1 LTTTGNKV
9 RVFGALLLPFLS
21 LAANAGDSYFVYFGT
36 YTASVSKGI
45 YAARFDPASGKVEM
59 LGAVAEAANPSFLAI
74 RPDHRFLYA
83 VNWRPSGAEPG
94 NMVSAFSIDARTAK
108 LSFLNK
114 VPSKGEQPTHLA
126 LDSTG
131 KMLVVANYASGTAA
145 AFPLADDGR
154 IGEAIWVDQHSGPP
168 VEAHGG
174 VPHAHD
180 VLFSPDNRLVFIA
193 ELGLD
198 RVYSYRFDAARRA
211 ISPYDPPFTA
221 TSTGSG
227 PRHLALHPNGKFLYA
242 NNETNSTVTVFERE
256 GGALKEV
263 QTISTLPPDF
273 KGRNSTAEIQIDR
286 VGKFLY
292 VSNRGHDSIA
302 VFAVESAGSRI
313 TPVEYVSTQGKTPRN
328 FSLDPTGAYLF
339 AANENTSTVV
349 LFRVDHGTGR
359 LKPSGT
365 VLDVPSPSCVI
376 FLKTSAK

>member
-1 LTTTGNKV
+1 V
-9 RVFGALLLPFLS
+9 RIFGALLLPFLS
-21 LAANAGDSYFVYFGT
+21 LTAGAGDSYFVYFGT
-36 YTASVSKGI
+36 YTASGSKGI

-59 LGAVAEAANPSFLAI
+59 LGSVTEAANPSFLAI
-74 RPDHRFLYA
+74 RPDRRFLYA
-83 VNWRPSGAEPG
+83 VNWRASGTEPG

-131 KMLVVANYASGTAA
+131 KTLVVANYGSGTAA
-145 AFPLADDGR
+145 AFPLAEDGR
-154 IGEAIWVDQHSGPP
+154 IGEAIWVDQHTGPQ

-180 VLFSPDNRLVFIA
+180 VLFSPDNRLLFIA

-211 ISPYDPPFTA
+211 ISPYDPPFAA
-221 TSTGSG
+221 TSPGSG
-227 PRHLALHPNGKFLYA
+227 PRHLALHPNGTFLYA
-242 NNETNSTVTVFERE
+242 NNETSSSVTVFERE
-256 GGALKEV
+256 GGGLKEI

-273 KGRNSTAEIQIDR
+273 KGRNSTAEIQ
-286 VGKFLY
+286 VGRTGEFLY

-302 VFAVESAGSRI
+302 VFAVESSGGRI
-313 TPVEYVSTQGKTPRN
+313 MPVEYVSTQGKTPRN
-328 FSLDPTGAYLF
+328 FSLDPTGDYLF
-339 AANENTSTVV
+339 AANENSSTVV
-349 LFRVDHGTGR
+349 LFRVDRGSGR
-359 LKPSGT
+359 LTPSGT

-376 FLKTSAK
+376 FLKTIVK

>member
-1 LTTTGNKV
+1 M
-9 RVFGALLLPFLS
+9 RIFSALLVPLIP
-21 LAANAGDSYFVYFGT
+21 LATNAGDLYFVYFGT

-45 YAARFDPASGKVEM
+45 YAARYEPASGRVEM

-83 VNWRPSGAEPG
+83 VNWKASGTEPG

-126 LDSTG
+126 VDSTG
-131 KMLVVANYASGTAA
+131 KLLVVANYGSGTVA
-145 AFPLADDGR
+145 AFPIREDGHV
-154 IGEAIWVDQHSGPP
+154 GEAIWADQHTGPP
-168 VEAHGG
+168 VDAHGG
-174 VPHAHD
+174 DPHAHD
-180 VLFSPDNRLVFIA
+180 VLFSPDNHLVFVA

-211 ISPYDPPFTA
+211 ISPYDPPFVA
-221 TSTGSG
+221 TSPGSG

-242 NNETNSTVTVFERE
+242 NNETSSTVAVFERE
-256 GGALKEV
+256 GGMLKEI

-273 KGRNSTAEIQIDR
+273 NGRNSTAEIQIDR
-286 VGKFLY
+286 AGKFLY

-302 VFAVESAGSRI
+302 VFAVESDSGRI
-313 TPVEYVSTQGKTPRN
+313 RPVEYVSTQGKTPRN

-339 AANENTSTVV
+339 AANENSSTVV
-349 LFRVDHGTGR
+349 LFRVDPATGR

-376 FLKTSAK
+376 FLKIPAK